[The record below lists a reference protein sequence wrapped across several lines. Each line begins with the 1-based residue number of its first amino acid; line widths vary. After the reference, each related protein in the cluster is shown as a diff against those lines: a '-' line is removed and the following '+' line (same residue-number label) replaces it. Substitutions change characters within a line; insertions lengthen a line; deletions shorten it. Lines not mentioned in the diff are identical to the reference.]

1 MSLISFQPGPYELSR
16 RLAMARWSDVAGA
29 AERGDMNLTSDRV
42 TVVGNSQSGERFPV
56 TMPDGDEFYG
66 IYPVCM
72 KCRVGLF
79 IMNELKFCHST
90 KMSLHKFS

>member
-1 MSLISFQPGPYELSR
+1 
-16 RLAMARWSDVAGA
+16 MARWSDVAGA
-29 AERGDMNLTSDRV
+29 AERGDRNLTSARV

-72 KCRVGLF
+72 KCRVEYE
-79 IMNELKFCHST
+79 IMNKILLWNCISSVRLRESRT
-90 KMSLHKFS
+90 SQTWA

>member
-1 MSLISFQPGPYELSR
+1 MLLLSFQPGPYELSR

-29 AERGDMNLTSDRV
+29 AERGDGNLTSARV

-66 IYPVCM
+66 IYPVFM
-72 KCRVGLF
+72 KCRA
-79 IMNELKFCHST
+79 E
-90 KMSLHKFS
+90 